1 MDRFGKAVVKFRIP
15 ILIIGILLLIPSAL
29 GILSTRINYD
39 MLMYLPDE
47 IDTIKGQDILLDEFG
62 KGAFSMVMVEG
73 MEDKDVAALKEK
85 IDKKIVVKKG
95 PLTSTAEVKL

>member
-39 MLMYLPDE
+39 MLVYLPDE
-47 IDTIKGQDILLDEFG
+47 IDTIKGQDILLDDFG
-62 KGAFSMVMVEG
+62 NGYSSFGMLQDYDFDILKMDISFVRNIGVQSFSSDFSAPDHIG
-73 MEDKDVAALKEK
+73 
-85 IDKKIVVKKG
+85 
-95 PLTSTAEVKL
+95 